1 MPRAMNTSFDNAA
14 VAVLLGAAA
23 AVFIPCLAAL
33 PFIRG
38 EAMFALIPK
47 EMLTAGRW
55 LTPTLNGAPY
65 LDKPPLLYWLTMA
78 VYQVFG
84 MSELTAR
91 VPNLLCVLGEIW
103 FTYLIG
109 LHLLNRRAAWLGG
122 FVLFTSVGFFSQ
134 HLVIYTDHL
143 ISLTLVASLYCF
155 LRWQEGFARR
165 WESLF
170 YFFLALGFL
179 SKGFVGVIFPLLI
192 IGLYALSTRQPG
204 LSALFF
210 PRWGWAIV
218 LLLVTPWLVTMEI
231 KHPGFLKHHLL
242 NEQVLRF
249 FGQRYPQDITP
260 FSIPAFWLLL
270 GIWLLP
276 WTPLLPEALYRF
288 WREKASGSGNNSR
301 SLILLIWPAV
311 ILGFFTL
318 SASRIEYYSL
328 PALPSLALVLG
339 WRLQRFMET
348 PRDHSVPGALLLLT
362 LLGTLMVVALPSLEE
377 LLAANRREL
386 IGFFELVQPTAR
398 RFILLI
404 PMLSAL
410 GGLVGWRCPSWALT
424 AYGIVAATL
433 LCLTFQAFYA
443 LSPLLSDKIP
453 GEYLRRFAK
462 PGDLVIMEYI
472 EEFEYGACLAY
483 YADRRILMVK
493 RGELPQFPYPVA
505 PEENYLILPERLKE
519 LWRGS
524 TQVFL
529 LADEVLK
536 LEPYLDQAPA
546 QLAFT
551 GKRLLLNHHSQLADK
566 H

>member
-1 MPRAMNTSFDNAA
+1 MPRDTSIRFDNAA

-47 EMLTAGRW
+47 EMLAAGRW
-55 LTPTLNGAPY
+55 LTPTLNGTPY
-65 LDKPPLLYWLTMA
+65 LDKPPLLYWLTMGA
-78 VYQVFG
+78 YQVFG
-84 MSELTAR
+84 ISELTAR
-91 VPNLLCVLGEIW
+91 VPNLLCALGEIW

-109 LHLLNRRAAWLGG
+109 RYLLNRRAAWLSG

-155 LRWQEGFARR
+155 LRWQEGFAVR
-165 WESLF
+165 WEILF
-170 YFFLALGFL
+170 YFFLTLGFL

-192 IGLYALSTRQPG
+192 IGLYALFTRQPG
-204 LSALFF
+204 LSAMFF
-210 PRWGWAIV
+210 SRWGWVIV
-218 LLLVTPWLVTMEI
+218 LLLVTPWLAAMEI

-249 FGQRYPQDITP
+249 LGQRYPQDITP

-288 WREKASGSGNNSR
+288 WRERASDSGSNPH

-339 WRLQRFMET
+339 WRLQRFMES
-348 PRDHSVPGALLLLT
+348 PRDHSVPGGLLLLAF
-362 LLGTLMVVALPSLEE
+362 LGTLMVVALPSLEE
-377 LLAANRREL
+377 LLATNRREL
-386 IGFFELVQPTAR
+386 IGFFELVQPTAQ
-398 RFILLI
+398 RFILVI
-404 PMLSAL
+404 PMLAAL
-410 GGLVGWRCPSWALT
+410 GGLVGWRRPSWGLA
-424 AYGIVAATL
+424 AYGIVAAIL
-433 LCLTFQAFYA
+433 LCFTFQAFSA
-443 LSPLLSDKIP
+443 LSPSLSDKIP
-453 GEYLRRFAK
+453 GEYIQRLAG
-462 PGDLVIMEYI
+462 PDDLVIMEYI
-472 EEFEYGACLAY
+472 EEFEYGACLAF
-483 YADRRILMVK
+483 YADRHILMVK
-493 RGELPQFPYPVA
+493 RGELPQFPYPVT
-505 PEENYLILPERLKE
+505 PEENYLIIPERLKE
-519 LWRGS
+519 LWQGS

-546 QLAFT
+546 QFAFT
-551 GKRLLLNHHSQLADK
+551 GKRLLLNHHPQLADK